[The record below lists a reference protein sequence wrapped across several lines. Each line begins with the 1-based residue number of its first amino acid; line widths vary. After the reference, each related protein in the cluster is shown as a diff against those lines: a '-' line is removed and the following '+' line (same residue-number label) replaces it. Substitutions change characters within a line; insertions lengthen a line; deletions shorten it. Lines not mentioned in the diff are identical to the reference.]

1 MSVVREGGKI
11 GIPGLY
17 VTADPGA
24 EEAGAQVGNLQ
35 VPLTHL
41 LLIHSLAHLFI
52 DSLMLLIHPLMLT
65 CSLVY

>member
-1 MSVVREGGKI
+1 MQVLNDCMSVVREGGKI

-41 LLIHSLAHLFI
+41 PS
-52 DSLMLLIHPLMLT
+52 
-65 CSLVY
+65 Y